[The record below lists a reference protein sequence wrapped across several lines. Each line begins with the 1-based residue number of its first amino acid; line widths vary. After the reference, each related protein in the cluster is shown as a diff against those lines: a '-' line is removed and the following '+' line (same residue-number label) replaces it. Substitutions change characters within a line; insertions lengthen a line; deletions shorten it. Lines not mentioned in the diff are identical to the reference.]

1 MVSLPFPLLLLRL
14 ELLSCHSY
22 PCLTHTTPQHSL
34 TRVSLAL
41 SAILLFRL
49 YKLWGE
55 EHATIPPLS
64 SSSSPSL
71 PAFLQAN
78 LVEALGVLSGLL
90 IAHYMHT
97 PLPLT
102 GGSYVL
108 PWSFYAALL
117 LAFVEVGVFYQHVAS
132 NPEYVL
138 HIDATLPVGALFFIF
153 VWGADL
159 MMGRSQQQA
168 KQGLEASQRLGQTVA
183 PRRTKAE

>member
-1 MVSLPFPLLLLRL
+1 MN
-14 ELLSCHSY
+14 
-22 PCLTHTTPQHSL
+22 TQHSL
-34 TRVSLAL
+34 TRVSLVL
-41 SAILLFRL
+41 STVLLIRL
-49 YKLWGE
+49 YTIWGE
-55 EHATIPPLS
+55 EQAKTTPTS
-64 SSSSPSL
+64 SASSL

-102 GGSYVL
+102 GGTYVL
-108 PWSFYAALL
+108 PWSFYAALV

-138 HIDATLPVGALFFIF
+138 HIDATLPVGALFFLF

-183 PRRTKAE
+183 PRRTKGE

>member
-1 MVSLPFPLLLLRL
+1 MAKCYLRFL
-14 ELLSCHSY
+14 FLLSFIILTPPLPLSHSQ
-22 PCLTHTTPQHSL
+22 TPQHSL

-55 EHATIPPLS
+55 EHAKTP
-64 SSSSPSL
+64 SSSSPSFST
-71 PAFLQAN
+71 FLLAN
-78 LVEALGVLSGLL
+78 LVEALGVLSGLV

-102 GGSYVL
+102 GGTYVL

-138 HIDATLPVGALFFIF
+138 HIDATLPVGAFFFIF